1 MTSITNLL
9 KFLEENWS
17 QIIIILALAFTVY
30 KKWQSFSKMSEK
42 EKVDTAILI
51 VSEIILEKLAK
62 AEEDWINYKKT
73 GTIKRSKVI
82 NEIYEQYPVLK
93 TYADQEYIINKIDEF
108 IDEGLKNL
116 EKTIKDIKEQNTQ
129 SEVKSEYYA

>member
-1 MTSITNLL
+1 MTSIKNLL
-9 KFLEENWS
+9 NFLNENWS
-17 QIIIILALAFTVY
+17 QIIIILALIFTVY
-30 KKWQSFSKMSEK
+30 KKYQSFSKMSQK

-51 VSEIILEKLAK
+51 VSQIILEKLAA
-62 AEEDWINYKKT
+62 AEDEWVKYKKT

-93 TYADQEYIINKIDEF
+93 TYADQDYIINKIDEF

-116 EKTIKDIKEQNTQ
+116 EKTIKDIKDKKTLEDT
-129 SEVKSEYYA
+129 SVEG

>member
-17 QIIIILALAFTVY
+17 QIIIILAIAFTAY
-30 KKWQSFSKMSEK
+30 KKWQSFNKMSEK

-82 NEIYEQYPVLK
+82 NEIYEQYPILK
-93 TYADQEYIINKIDEF
+93 TYADQEYIINKIDDF

-116 EKTIKDIKEQNTQ
+116 EKTIKDIKEQKTQ
-129 SEVKSEYYA
+129 SEEKAEG